1 MQCAAAQTPPRSLR
15 ILIVEDERDVLDML
29 QEVLARAGHRVIAA
43 PDGKAGLACFQR
55 QPFDIVLTDLN
66 MPGISGFDL
75 ATGIKKINQSMPVL
89 LLTGWAGEL
98 KEAELTANGIDCII
112 KKPFATADLLQALD
126 DLYGARKKTA
136 SWPKSVGHK
145 N

>member
-1 MQCAAAQTPPRSLR
+1 MMQYMTAQTPLRSSLR

-89 LLTGWAGEL
+89 LLTGWAGEFE
-98 KEAELTANGIDCII
+98 EAELTAKGIDCII
-112 KKPFATADLLQALD
+112 KKPFAIADLLQTLD
-126 DLYGARKKTA
+126 DLYGACKKT
-136 SWPKSVGHK
+136 GH
-145 N
+145 NN